1 MLRALH
7 DANLAA
13 AITSVRPIV
22 GRAGSGLVFHDGR
35 LYVIQDDAN
44 AIVIVDPS
52 SGDSS
57 RLPLEGEGE
66 GEGDAIPKHEKPDF
80 EAAFLAPD
88 NILFVVGSGSSPR
101 RRRIARVSLETRNV
115 TVEDFSPLYN
125 ELEKNIGITPNIEG
139 AVLLG
144 DILRLFHRGSGSAPS
159 VIVDVHADILFS
171 IPQTTKILNVME
183 VDLGLARGVPLH
195 FTDAAFIRDRVVY
208 LAAAEDTPNAIDD
221 GPIVGAAVGI
231 FHEGEARQVL
241 LHEASGEPSVRK
253 WEGITFDPTRGIF
266 YAVTDPDDIEKP
278 AELGILELKGFFS

>member
-13 AITSVRPIV
+13 ALTSVRPIV

-57 RLPLEGEGE
+57 RLPLEGKGEDEG
-66 GEGDAIPKHEKPDF
+66 GAIPKHEKPDF

-88 NILFVVGSGSSPR
+88 NILFVVGSGSAPR

-115 TVEDFSPLYN
+115 TVEDFSPFYD
-125 ELEKNIGITPNIEG
+125 ELEKTLGVTPNIEG
-139 AVLLG
+139 ALLLG
-144 DILRLFHRGSGSAPS
+144 DVFRLFHRGSGSGPS
-159 VIVDVHADILFS
+159 VIVDVNADILFS
-171 IPQTTKILNVME
+171 TAQTTKILKIME

-195 FTDAAFIRDRVVY
+195 FTDAALIRDRVVY